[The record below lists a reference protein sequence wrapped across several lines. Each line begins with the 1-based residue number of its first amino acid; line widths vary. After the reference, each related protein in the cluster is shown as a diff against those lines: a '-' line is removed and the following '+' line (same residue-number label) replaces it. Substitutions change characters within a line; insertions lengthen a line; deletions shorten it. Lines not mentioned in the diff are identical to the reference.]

1 MLNYSKSLEVTY
13 TGKAAHYLWHL
24 IINSVSLMILNTF
37 VGMLGI
43 GMEQEDGS
51 KIPGTPFLAQ
61 PLLYSIVWIWCASNP
76 LCEPRC
82 EPQPA
87 ALRAPAP
94 HSQCTV
100 GRAECAHLLRVC
112 RLWGGLG
119 RARQNP
125 DTQMSVFG
133 FTTVKAVYFPWFLLA
148 YHCVMGG
155 GLNIFYLMGFAV
167 GHIFYFLQTL
177 HPGTR
182 GAHPLRAGMLGPVRQ
197 RSARSSADSA
207 VRACRVGYLELS
219 VLPGE
224 LAPG

>member
-82 EPQPA
+82 EPQRRTA
-87 ALRAPAP
+87 SAPWA
-94 HSQCTV
+94 
-100 GRAECAHLLRVC
+100 
-112 RLWGGLG
+112 
-119 RARQNP
+119 
-125 DTQMSVFG
+125 
-133 FTTVKAVYFPWFLLA
+133 
-148 YHCVMGG
+148 
-155 GLNIFYLMGFAV
+155 
-167 GHIFYFLQTL
+167 
-177 HPGTR
+177 
-182 GAHPLRAGMLGPVRQ
+182 
-197 RSARSSADSA
+197 ARSVRICCACADCGVGSAG
-207 VRACRVGYLELS
+207 RGRTLTRR
-219 VLPGE
+219 
-224 LAPG
+224 